1 MNCGPER
8 TVLLNF
14 GHPLHASV
22 VASLSPATEVRV
34 PFNLEMDGVLGT
46 GDQVVEIVNEAARRV
61 AEKGGRLDGTV
72 PVVVGLP
79 GVTEG
84 AALVLTELHGR
95 LGYFPRVLQLRKVD
109 NGTFRLRGLLD
120 LERLRLEARGR
131 R

>member
-1 MNCGPER
+1 MDV
-8 TVLLNF
+8 TYIVNF
-14 GHPLHASV
+14 GHPLRASV
-22 VASLSPATEVRV
+22 VASLAPAAEVRV
-34 PFNLEMDGVLGT
+34 PFNLEMDDCDT
-46 GDQVVEIVNEAARRV
+46 SPQVAGIVDEAARRV

-95 LGYFPRVLQLRKVD
+95 LGYFPRVLQLRKGG